1 MATVRAEV
9 RIDRIVEKWH
19 ALARRRLAY
28 MRELE
33 RSGRWKH
40 YCTQEQL
47 VSQLHEAE
55 RVAEIWAA
63 LAGGASGLAPRT
75 DLRSPRNSVSRGLPI
90 DTGAIIAYLKS
101 VQQR

>member
-1 MATVRAEV
+1 MATVRGEV

-63 LAGGASGLAPRT
+63 LAGGASGLAP

>member
-1 MATVRAEV
+1 MATVRGEV

-19 ALARRRLAY
+19 ALAGRLLAY

-47 VSQLHEAE
+47 ASQLHEAE
-55 RVAEIWAA
+55 RVAAIWAA
-63 LAGGASGLAPRT
+63 LAGGASGLAPRA
-75 DLRSPRNSVSRGLPI
+75 DLRPPRNSVAAGCRLIRVLLLPI
-90 DTGAIIAYLKS
+90 
-101 VQQR
+101 